1 MTEETNA
8 SESEVQLTPVEA
20 SVLLSGA
27 EWDPKLLATTL
38 AQEWEITVP
47 EKDLPADASESLVF
61 EAEGAVIAVKLFE
74 EPLPAEMARMH
85 AAMNPLWPQ
94 AGAMAQLHRAHLAVA
109 AIPKSASLVEAAQVL
124 VKVVSS
130 LCNQPSALAI
140 DTGST
145 ILGTDGYREGAT
157 VMKGG
162 ELPLFNL
169 VTFAIAKADETN
181 FVAFTMGMSFLGH
194 NELEI
199 SPTAE
204 KPEVIQEFL
213 YTVASYT
220 LKTGKGLRDGQILGL
235 HPEKAQAV
243 RYAES
248 SMIPGLKTMQITL

>member
-1 MTEETNA
+1 MTEENRA
-8 SESEVQLTPVEA
+8 PESDVQITPVEA
-20 SVLLSGA
+20 SILLSGP
-27 EWDPKLLATTL
+27 EWDPKLFAKTL
-38 AQEWEITVP
+38 AEEWEITVP
-47 EKDLPADASESLVF
+47 EADLPADASGSLVF
-61 EAEGAVIAVKLFE
+61 ETEGVVVALKRFE

-94 AGAMAQLHRAHLAVA
+94 AGAMAQLLRAHLAVA
-109 AIPKSASLVEAAQVL
+109 AIPKAATIVEAAELL
-124 VKVVSS
+124 VKIAAS
-130 LCNQPSALAI
+130 LCNQPSALAV

-145 ILGTDGYREGAT
+145 ILGTDGYREGAA
-157 VMKGG
+157 VMKAG

-169 VTFAIAKADETN
+169 VTFAIAKAEDER

-194 NELEI
+194 HELEI

-235 HPEKAQAV
+235 HPEKAQPV

>member
-1 MTEETNA
+1 M
-8 SESEVQLTPVEA
+8 ES
-20 SVLLSGA
+20 
-27 EWDPKLLATTL
+27 
-38 AQEWEITVP
+38 
-47 EKDLPADASESLVF
+47 PAC
-61 EAEGAVIAVKLFE
+61 
-74 EPLPAEMARMH
+74 RM
-85 AAMNPLWPQ
+85 
-94 AGAMAQLHRAHLAVA
+94 
-109 AIPKSASLVEAAQVL
+109 
-124 VKVVSS
+124 VSS

-140 DTGST
+140 DTDST

>member
-8 SESEVQLTPVEA
+8 SESEVQITPVEA

-47 EKDLPADASESLVF
+47 EKDLPADAS
-61 EAEGAVIAVKLFE
+61 VIAVKLFE

-109 AIPKSASLVEAAQVL
+109 AIPKTASLVESAQVL

-157 VMKGG
+157 
-162 ELPLFNL
+162 
-169 VTFAIAKADETN
+169 

>member
-8 SESEVQLTPVEA
+8 SESEVQITPVEA

-109 AIPKSASLVEAAQVL
+109 AIPKSASLVEAAQLL

-145 ILGTDGYREGAT
+145 ILGTDGYREGAA

-169 VTFAIAKADETN
+169 VTFAIAR
-181 FVAFTMGMSFLGH
+181 
-194 NELEI
+194 
-199 SPTAE
+199 TAE

>member
-1 MTEETNA
+1 
-8 SESEVQLTPVEA
+8 
-20 SVLLSGA
+20 
-27 EWDPKLLATTL
+27 
-38 AQEWEITVP
+38 
-47 EKDLPADASESLVF
+47 
-61 EAEGAVIAVKLFE
+61 
-74 EPLPAEMARMH
+74 
-85 AAMNPLWPQ
+85 MNPLWPQ

-109 AIPKSASLVEAAQVL
+109 AIPKTASLVEAAQVL

-199 SPTAE
+199 APTAE

-235 HPEKAQAV
+235 HPEKAQTV

>member
-1 MTEETNA
+1 MTEENRA
-8 SESEVQLTPVEA
+8 SESDVQITPVEA
-20 SVLLSGA
+20 SILLSGP
-27 EWDPKLLATTL
+27 EWDPTLFAKTL
-38 AQEWEITVP
+38 AEEWEITVP
-47 EKDLPADASESLVF
+47 EADMPADASDSIVF
-61 EAEGAVIAVKLFE
+61 ETDGVVVALKLFE

-109 AIPKSASLVEAAQVL
+109 AIPKSATIVEAAQTL
-124 VKVVSS
+124 VKIAAS
-130 LCNQPSALAI
+130 LCNQPSALAV

-145 ILGTDGYREGAT
+145 ILGTDGYREGAA

-169 VTFAIAKADETN
+169 VTFAIAKAEDER

-194 NELEI
+194 HELEI

-235 HPEKAQAV
+235 HPEKAQPV

>member
-8 SESEVQLTPVEA
+8 SESEVQITPVEA

-38 AQEWEITVP
+38 AREWEITVP
-47 EKDLPADASESLVF
+47 EKDLPADA
-61 EAEGAVIAVKLFE
+61 AVKLFE

-109 AIPKSASLVEAAQVL
+109 AIPKTASLVEAAQVL